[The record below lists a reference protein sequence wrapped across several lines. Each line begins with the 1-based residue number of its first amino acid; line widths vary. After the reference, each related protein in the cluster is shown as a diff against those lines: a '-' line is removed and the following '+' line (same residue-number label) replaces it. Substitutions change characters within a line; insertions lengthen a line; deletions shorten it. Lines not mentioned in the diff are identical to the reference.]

1 MNKAKRNMRD
11 IDRVHLEAFIHPV
24 KLGCKPA
31 SEVDMHSD
39 DLDEALDI
47 ITERGLLYTV
57 KNRGP
62 EYPEN
67 YQVHTFAKPHLKHVI
82 ENAPV
87 FDDPVVEHWYWG
99 KLYGYSEEAIASY
112 TFKFC
117 PVALGTRRQG
127 IRAVV
132 ETKDL
137 AAFEAL
143 ISTFSRFLSGCRHV
157 FHLLLEVTRG
167 VFKAHKQANV
177 GMDLVARTL
186 KNSKPRGRSQLR

>member
-1 MNKAKRNMRD
+1 LNKVERNMRD

-31 SEVDMHSD
+31 SEVDCHHK
-39 DLDEALDI
+39 DLGEVLDI

-57 KNRGP
+57 KNQGP

-67 YQVHTFAKPHLKHVI
+67 YQIHAFAKPHLKHVI
-82 ENAPV
+82 EHAPV

-112 TFKFC
+112 TDKFC
-117 PVALGTRRQG
+117 LVALGARRQG
-127 IRAVV
+127 VRAVV
-132 ETKDL
+132 KTDDL
-137 AAFEAL
+137 ATVETLVPPDARL
-143 ISTFSRFLSGCRHV
+143 LSGCWHV
-157 FHLLLEVTRG
+157 FHLLFGVIRG
-167 VFKAHKQANV
+167 VFRAYEQANA

-186 KNSKPRGRSQLR
+186 KNTGPRAGGQSE